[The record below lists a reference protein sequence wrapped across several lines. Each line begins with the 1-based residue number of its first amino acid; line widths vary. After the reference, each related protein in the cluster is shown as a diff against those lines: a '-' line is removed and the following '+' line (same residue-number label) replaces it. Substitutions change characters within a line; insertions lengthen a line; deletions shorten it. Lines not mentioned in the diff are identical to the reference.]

1 MSGGR
6 VRPDFGPMKTVLFVT
21 YGSGHVRMVVP
32 VARALADSG
41 LARPVVLALTT
52 AAPVVRAAGLEVL
65 QFRDFLTADD
75 EPALVHGRRLLEDLK
90 GPVSDPDESMAYLG
104 LCYAEL
110 VQDVGPAEAE
120 RLYLREGRQSFLP
133 LKTLDRIVAK
143 VAPALVVATN
153 SPRAERA
160 AITAAR
166 YLGLP
171 SVCMVDLFCLDEVK
185 WIGDASYADRVCVLN
200 ESVKQFLVA
209 AGRGEEQI
217 VVTGNPAFDTLGDPV
232 HVLEGRRLR
241 LERQWKGKYVL
252 LWPTQVE
259 PAYHP
264 FNGLPGDVNLPTRAL
279 ASVIRWVLSRDDCV
293 LCIRPRAGEALPS
306 APDDPRIVFAGQE
319 TGLPALL
326 QAVDLVVTL
335 NSTVGLEGHLAGTG
349 LVQVQG
355 SVFDD
360 AMPLKTYGIADE
372 AVREADIGAALD
384 RRVHRPRRQPEQ
396 VHANATV
403 RVLDVL
409 RGFL

>member
-1 MSGGR
+1 
-6 VRPDFGPMKTVLFVT
+6 MKTVLFVT

-41 LARPVVLALTT
+41 VARPVVLALTT
-52 AAPVVRAAGLEVL
+52 AASVVRAAGLELL

-75 EPALVHGRRLLEDLK
+75 EPALVYGRRLLADLK
-90 GPVSDPDESMAYLG
+90 GPVADPEESVAYLG

-110 VQDVGPAEAE
+110 VRDVGPVEAE
-120 RLYLREGRQSFLP
+120 RLYLREGRQAFLP
-133 LKTLDRIVAK
+133 LQTLERMVAK
-143 VAPALVVATN
+143 VAPALVVGTN
-153 SPRAERA
+153 SPRSERA

-166 YLGLP
+166 RLGLP

-185 WIGDASYADRVCVLN
+185 WIGDVSYADRVCVLN

-209 AGRGEEQI
+209 AGRGNEQI
-217 VVTGNPAFDTLGDPV
+217 VVTGNPAFDTLGDPA
-232 HVLEGRRLR
+232 HVQEGLRLR
-241 LERQWKGKYVL
+241 SEKQWNGKYVL

-264 FNGLPGDVNLPTRAL
+264 FNGLPGDVDLPGRAL
-279 ASVIRWVLSRDDCV
+279 AGVIRWVLSRDDCV
-293 LCIRPRAGEALPS
+293 LCIRPRAGEALP
-306 APDDPRIVFAGQE
+306 AVPDDPRIVFTGQE

-335 NSTVGLEGHLAGTG
+335 NSTVGLEGHLAGTV
-349 LVQVQG
+349 LVQVLG

-360 AMPLKTYGIADE
+360 AMPLKAYGIADE
-372 AVREADIGAALD
+372 AVREADICAALD
-384 RRVHRPRRQPEQ
+384 RCVHRPRRQPEQ
-396 VHANATV
+396 VHANATA

>member
-1 MSGGR
+1 
-6 VRPDFGPMKTVLFVT
+6 MKTILFVT

-32 VARALADSG
+32 VARALAESG

-75 EPALVHGRRLLEDLK
+75 EPALVHGRRLLADLK
-90 GPVSDPDESMAYLG
+90 GLVSDPQESVAYLG

-120 RLYLREGRQSFLP
+120 RLYLRDGRQAFLP
-133 LKTLDRIVAK
+133 LKTLERMVAK
-143 VAPALVVATN
+143 VVPALVVATN
-153 SPRAERA
+153 SPRSERA

-166 YLGLP
+166 RLGLP

-185 WIGDASYADRVCVLN
+185 WIGNAAYADRVCVLN
-200 ESVKQFLVA
+200 ESVKKFLVA

-264 FNGLPGDVNLPTRAL
+264 FNGLPGDVNLPARAL
-279 ASVIRWVLSRDDCV
+279 ANVIRWVLSRDDCV
-293 LCIRPRAGEALPS
+293 LCIRPRAGEALT
-306 APDDPRIVFAGQE
+306 AVPDDPRIVFAGQE
-319 TGLPALL
+319 TSLPALL

-335 NSTVGLEGHLAGTG
+335 NSTVGLEGHLAGTA
-349 LVQVQG
+349 LVQVLG

-360 AMPLKTYGIADE
+360 AMPLKRYGIADE
-372 AVREADIGAALD
+372 AVREEGIGAALD
-384 RRVHRPRRQPEQ
+384 RCVHRPRRQPEQ
-396 VHANATV
+396 VHGNATA

>member
-1 MSGGR
+1 
-6 VRPDFGPMKTVLFVT
+6 MKTVLFVT

-32 VARALADSG
+32 VARALAESG

-52 AAPVVRAAGLEVL
+52 AAPVVKAAGLELL
-65 QFRDFLTADD
+65 QFADFLTADD
-75 EPALVHGRRLLEDLK
+75 EPALAYGRRLLADLK
-90 GPVSDPDESMAYLG
+90 GPVADPEESVAYLG

-120 RLYLREGRQSFLP
+120 RLYLREGRQAFLP
-133 LKTLDRIVAK
+133 LKTLERMVAK
-143 VAPALVVATN
+143 VAPALVVSTN
-153 SPRAERA
+153 SPRSERA
-160 AITAAR
+160 AITAAGR
-166 YLGLP
+166 LGLP

-185 WIGDASYADRVCVLN
+185 WIGDAAYADRVCVLN
-200 ESVKQFLVA
+200 ESVRRFLVA
-209 AGRGEEQI
+209 AGRGNEQI

-232 HVLEGRRLR
+232 HVQKGRLLR
-241 LERQWKGKYVL
+241 QERQWNGKYVL

-264 FNGLPGDVNLPTRAL
+264 FNGLPGDVDLPARAL

-293 LCIRPRAGEALPS
+293 LCIRPRAGETLP
-306 APDDPRIVFAGQE
+306 AVPADPRLVFTGQE

-335 NSTVGLEGHLAGTG
+335 NSTVGLEGHLAGTA
-349 LVQVQG
+349 LVQVLG

-360 AMPLKTYGIADE
+360 AMPLKAYGIADE

-384 RRVHRPRRQPEQ
+384 RCVHRPRRQPEQ
-396 VHANATV
+396 VHANATTN
-403 RVLDVL
+403 VLDVL

>member
-1 MSGGR
+1 MLP
-6 VRPDFGPMKTVLFVT
+6 VKTILFVT

-32 VARALADSG
+32 VARALAESG

-75 EPALVHGRRLLEDLK
+75 EPALVHGRRLLADLK
-90 GPVSDPDESMAYLG
+90 GPVSDPQESVAYLG

-120 RLYLREGRQSFLP
+120 RLYLRDGRQAFLP
-133 LKTLDRIVAK
+133 LKTLERMVAK

-153 SPRAERA
+153 SPRSERA

-166 YLGLP
+166 RLGLP

-185 WIGDASYADRVCVLN
+185 WIGNAAYADRVCVLN
-200 ESVKQFLVA
+200 ESVKKFLVA

-241 LERQWKGKYVL
+241 LERQWTGKYVL

-264 FNGLPGDVNLPTRAL
+264 FNGLPGDVNLPARAL

-349 LVQVQG
+349 LVQVLG

-384 RRVHRPRRQPEQ
+384 RCVHRPRRQPEQ